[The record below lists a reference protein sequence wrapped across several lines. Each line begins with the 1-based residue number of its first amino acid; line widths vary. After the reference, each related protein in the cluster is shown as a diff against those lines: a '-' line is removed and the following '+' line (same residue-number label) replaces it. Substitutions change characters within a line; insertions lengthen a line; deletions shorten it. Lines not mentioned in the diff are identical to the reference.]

1 AAERLLAVLTD
12 ILDIS
17 HMEAEHLMLDKVP
30 LTLSAV
36 FDSLRE
42 ALGSKAADKGLSLH
56 IALDET
62 LGALPLQGDP
72 LRLGQVLFKLG
83 ENAIKFT
90 EQGSV
95 TVRAQQ
101 TGEEADAVTLRFEVS
116 DTGPGMT
123 PEVQGQLFQAFM
135 QADSS
140 VTREHG
146 GTGLGLAIS
155 KRLVVLM
162 GGEIGVISQPGAGST
177 FWVTLSLARRPP
189 VLQ

>member
-1 AAERLLAVLTD
+1 
-12 ILDIS
+12 
-17 HMEAEHLMLDKVP
+17 M
-30 LTLSAV
+30 
-36 FDSLRE
+36 
-42 ALGSKAADKGLSLH
+42 
-56 IALDET
+56 
-62 LGALPLQGDP
+62 
-72 LRLGQVLFKLG
+72 LFKLAD
-83 ENAIKFT
+83 NAIKFT
-90 EQGSV
+90 EQGGV
-95 TVRAQQ
+95 TVRVQQ
-101 TGEEADAVTLRFEVS
+101 TGDEADAVSLRFEVS

-123 PEVQGQLFQAFM
+123 AEVQGQLFHAFM